1 MPSTQQNKVPKL
13 YVFEDNQSTICVL
26 EKGSSHKLAHATR
39 THRVNLHCLTE
50 VLTSEDVI
58 LTYVASADQAADIFT
73 KAFLVPQTWK
83 GLCKLINIFEPNEIP
98 VRSVPLVTCLPNLAC
113 ITLPA
118 MEPDGSKSCAAK
130 AADDGP
136 DACDGKPAP
145 PSASSST
152 KGWPPYIEN
161 HFSHRVG
168 NPVPATYAEWKA
180 QLGSDLSYSAGIPV
194 PTEEEEINEKSRKD
208 SARRSTEASAPE
220 RSIESVWAFFAYSIS
235 RAIAVMHGTCEVRG
249 MITDVP
255 GCYKA
260 CSRIASSLL
269 ELSGHLP
276 ETRKSLR
283 RLAEMPHPP
292 LHHPRDLAKV
302 HFIHLDIISDSS
314 LCIRPAQKSKNW
326 KTSKGLTSSKLAWRN
341 SCRTQIQYGRL
352 IYTLSP
358 ARRPRTFRELLKRRR
373 NASPKGKPRIPP
385 SKSITSRWYPGAV
398 MKRHRWVS

>member
-1 MPSTQQNKVPKL
+1 M
-13 YVFEDNQSTICVL
+13 
-26 EKGSSHKLAHATR
+26 
-39 THRVNLHCLTE
+39 
-50 VLTSEDVI
+50 
-58 LTYVASADQAADIFT
+58 
-73 KAFLVPQTWK
+73 
-83 GLCKLINIFEPNEIP
+83 
-98 VRSVPLVTCLPNLAC
+98 
-113 ITLPA
+113 
-118 MEPDGSKSCAAK
+118 
-130 AADDGP
+130 
-136 DACDGKPAP
+136 
-145 PSASSST
+145 
-152 KGWPPYIEN
+152 
-161 HFSHRVG
+161 
-168 NPVPATYAEWKA
+168 PATYAEWKR

-194 PTEEEEINEKSRKD
+194 PTEEEEIDEKSRKD
-208 SARRSTEASAPE
+208 LARRSTEASTPE

-326 KTSKGLTSSKLAWRN
+326 KNIKGINQLKARVEELMPDAKTVWQINFYAESGATAKDIPRIAEKAKKCFAERQAANPAIKIHHFALVSWCCNEAASMGIVKSTGHHKGIDLTQAMIDSAILANSALSEYDAGMLLGPARAETWKIEAKWQTAADHLTARLKPDHFVWHEATDFWSNISKTDGWHVELTPENLTKMAQWLISAAEFLYVPYILRAALGDQCRDGDHVSDVASEKVNVDYLKMQMEKDWGPSPSTSSSAK
-341 SCRTQIQYGRL
+341 GR
-352 IYTLSP
+352 SV
-358 ARRPRTFRELLKRRR
+358 
-373 NASPKGKPRIPP
+373 
-385 SKSITSRWYPGAV
+385 SIR
-398 MKRHRWVS
+398 